1 MDKPKQDIHF
11 TNMTLDSIG
20 GLHRFSHEAM
30 ATVFEIF
37 IIHDD
42 AGHAQKAAQDA
53 FGELD
58 RIEKELSRFIENS
71 DISRINNL
79 SAGESVVVG
88 VDTFKCL
95 ELSMLIYE
103 KTGKA
108 FDVTIGSLL
117 DCWLNDD
124 KTLKTPS
131 KEQLNLAIQNTG
143 MNLLSLDAD
152 GYTVGVLADGVK
164 IDVGGI
170 GKGYAIDQ
178 MARQLKEWGINAAL
192 IHGGFS
198 SVLAIG
204 SPLDFKG
211 WPVTIS
217 DPYKPEQ
224 ILVSLGLKDCA
235 ISGSGLQ
242 QGMHIIDP
250 RTAKPVEGRFAAW
263 AVGSDAGIADGLS
276 TAFMV
281 MSQEQ
286 IEQYCSKHG
295 DAKALLAG
303 KQPGDIVRFGNW
315 EGLIFS

>member
-1 MDKPKQDIHF
+1 M
-11 TNMTLDSIG
+11 
-20 GLHRFSHEAM
+20 
-30 ATVFEIF
+30 
-37 IIHDD
+37 
-42 AGHAQKAAQDA
+42 
-53 FGELD
+53 
-58 RIEKELSRFIENS
+58 
-71 DISRINNL
+71 
-79 SAGESVVVG
+79 
-88 VDTFKCL
+88 
-95 ELSMLIYE
+95 
-103 KTGKA
+103 
-108 FDVTIGSLL
+108 

-124 KTLKTPS
+124 KTLKIPS
-131 KEQLNLAIQNTG
+131 KEQLNRAIQNTG
-143 MNLLSLDAD
+143 MNLLSLERG
-152 GYTVGVLADGVK
+152 GYTVGVLADDVK

-178 MARQLKEWGINAAL
+178 MARQLKEWGIKTAL

-224 ILVSLGLKDCA
+224 LLISLRLKDCA

-250 RTAKPVEGRFAAW
+250 RTAKSIEDRFAAW
-263 AVGSDAGIADGLS
+263 AVGSDAATADGLS
-276 TAFMV
+276 TALMI

-286 IEQYCSKHG
+286 IEQYCLKHG
-295 DAKALLAG
+295 DVKALLAG

-315 EGLIFS
+315 EWLMSS